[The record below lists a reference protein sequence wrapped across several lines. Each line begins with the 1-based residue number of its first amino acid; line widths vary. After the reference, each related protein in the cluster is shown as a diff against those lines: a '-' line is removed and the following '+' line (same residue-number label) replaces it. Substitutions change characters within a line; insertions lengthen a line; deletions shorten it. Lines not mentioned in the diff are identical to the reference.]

1 MTHPADNFPQIAG
14 SAYSTLDTLRNSYDL
29 GYKVGMG
36 IEGDIVECG
45 IAAGANFAM
54 MIKGC
59 LKAEGHTLRKFWGYD
74 SFEGIQRA
82 GRMDTEQA
90 GIGSITHDVN
100 VPDEDLLVSTGI
112 TVHPLEQVVKNLND
126 WTGEANWKL
135 VKGWV
140 QNTVPFDYPEKISI
154 LRLDMDVYAPTIF
167 VLRELY
173 DNISTGGFIIIDDW
187 ALAGVR
193 TAVMEFWVE
202 RGLKPEVMLIP
213 NSTPVYW
220 VKE

>member
-14 SAYSTLDTLRNSYDL
+14 QAYSTLDTLRNSYDL

-59 LKAEGHTLRKFWGYD
+59 IQAEGHTLRKFWGYD

-90 GIGSITHDVN
+90 GIGEITHDVN
-100 VPDEDLLVSTGI
+100 VPDEELLVSTGI
-112 TVHPLEQVVKNLND
+112 TVHPMEQVVRNLND

-220 VKE
+220 VKS